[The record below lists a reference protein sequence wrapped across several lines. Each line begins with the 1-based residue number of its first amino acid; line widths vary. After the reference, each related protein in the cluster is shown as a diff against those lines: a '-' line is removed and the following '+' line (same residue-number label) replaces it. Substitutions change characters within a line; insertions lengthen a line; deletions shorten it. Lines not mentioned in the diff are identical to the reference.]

1 MGVIGGSELEIAARK
16 AVKKFGPDHIR
27 QRLAPE
33 YACLN
38 LTASLGKVANLIR
51 VDEIEH
57 VFLRKKP
64 GQYDTWVDWEGE
76 YPLAKVLEFFAAT
89 PSVYYA
95 VYRRMALGNNLFER
109 IAIQK

>member
-38 LTASLGKVANLIR
+38 L